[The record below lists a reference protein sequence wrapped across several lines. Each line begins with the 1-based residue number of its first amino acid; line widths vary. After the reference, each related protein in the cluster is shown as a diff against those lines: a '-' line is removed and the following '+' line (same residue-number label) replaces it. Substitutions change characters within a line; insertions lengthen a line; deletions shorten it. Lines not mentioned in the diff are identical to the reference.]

1 MPALCGVEGGSR
13 TWCARVQITRLVEL
27 ASQLKA
33 FVNQN
38 YKEKKG
44 RTLHTKMKF
53 TTPVTA
59 ATSTAD
65 LLKDYPTQLREEW
78 H

>member
-1 MPALCGVEGGSR
+1 MRALCGVEGGAR
-13 TWCARVQITRLVEL
+13 TWCVRVQITRLVEL

-53 TTPVTA
+53 TTLVTA
-59 ATSTAD
+59 GCNLNS
-65 LLKDYPTQLREEW
+65 
-78 H
+78 